1 MVQLSEQLEQTNLY
15 QTVVRLAAI
24 AGMPVNSDASMDL
37 TPELGVNDNWRFDM
51 KVGTTSIALV
61 ISTILIGAAS
71 FRVYAQTPDAAMK
84 STTTPGK
91 VKASQTVK
99 DTFTILS
106 IDSGSRDVLL
116 MGSNGKLHTINA
128 GDEVRNFD
136 QLRVGDKVTAE
147 YTEAISLQ
155 LKKHDSGTPAA
166 SVTDAV
172 VRAPVGARPGAAV
185 GRQVTAIAHVVS
197 VDTKKQSVTLRGPQ
211 GNEFDVTVQDPAQ
224 LKNVKS
230 GDEVEAVYTEALA
243 ISVQSTPQSHASQ

>member
-1 MVQLSEQLEQTNLY
+1 M
-15 QTVVRLAAI
+15 A
-24 AGMPVNSDASMDL
+24 L

-61 ISTILIGAAS
+61 ISTILIGAAPFS
-71 FRVYAQTPDAAMK
+71 VYAQTPDTTPK
-84 STTTPGK
+84 STMTPGK
-91 VKASQTVK
+91 LKATQTVK

-155 LKKHDSGTPAA
+155 LKKHGSGAPPMSVEDAA
-166 SVTDAV
+166 
-172 VRAPVGARPGAAV
+172 VRAPVGGRPGGAV
-185 GRQVTAIAHVVS
+185 GRKVTAIANVVA
-197 VDTKKQSVTLRGPQ
+197 VDSKKQVVTLRGPQ
-211 GNEFDVTVQDPAQ
+211 GNEFDISVRDPAQ
-224 LKNVKS
+224 LKDVKS
-230 GDEVEAVYTEALA
+230 GDEVEVVYTEALA
-243 ISVQSTPQSHASQ
+243 VSVQSTPQSHASQ